1 MDLNNTREMYTEVIA
16 IPATVDINETLLQ
29 CAAVNI
35 NSYRNTL
42 GSRWQP
48 GVCYSRFAEIIG
60 MITSKMNNNHNLITK
75 NVIRNTLVVQ

>member
-1 MDLNNTREMYTEVIA
+1 MNLNNTGEMYTEVIA

-29 CAAVNI
+29 CAAVNV

-48 GVCYSRFAEIIG
+48 GVCYSRIAEIIG
-60 MITSKMNNNHNLITK
+60 MITSKMNNNHNLITT
-75 NVIRNTLVVQ
+75 NVLRNTLVAQ

>member
-1 MDLNNTREMYTEVIA
+1 MGLNNTGEMYTEVIG

-48 GVCYSRFAEIIG
+48 GGCYSRFAEIIG

-75 NVIRNTLVVQ
+75 NVLHNTLVAQ